1 MGLPSRSRGP
11 NSVMSRLESVSH
23 HSTPVMSLSQTA
35 HIEAFVSRLVDAH
48 NFFERIDR
56 GYVSTNSYH
65 NATYDRVFGCC
76 DVMLTAVSVGD
87 VVLYVSP
94 LPRR

>member
-1 MGLPSRSRGP
+1 MLWESRCRRPLLSVTMAALRSIMGLPSRSRGP

-65 NATYDRVFGCC
+65 NATYDR
-76 DVMLTAVSVGD
+76 A
-87 VVLYVSP
+87 
-94 LPRR
+94 